1 MNFILVILDSLR
13 QDHVGAYG
21 NDWIKT
27 PNLDRFAAESVRFTN
42 AYPESVP
49 TLPFR
54 TSTLTGR
61 RVYPFKRWVPHN
73 ASYPY
78 QDIYGTDK
86 NLNIPGWSPIAKD
99 DTTLAEFFHEH
110 DFTSALVTDCLHQM
124 YPGMNYHRGYH
135 AWHWVRGQEWDMMR
149 LHSLLR
155 KNPEVAEYFTDKTD
169 LNHPKVWEVLRN
181 MVNTAD
187 RMYEEKYFAPQ
198 VFAQAER
205 WLEEYYQDLNENLFM
220 CVDCFD
226 PHEPWDTP
234 EYYRKLY
241 ADPEFE
247 GTKVFMPIYTPDY
260 KSYMSD
266 EELRYMRACY
276 ASEVTMVDRWFG
288 QFMDKIRLMGLD
300 KNSVICVVS
309 DHGHQLGEN
318 GYTGKM
324 PSGLL
329 PCLMDLVLMIRHP
342 EGVAA
347 GEACDAVVQNHDI
360 LPTICDI
367 MGFDTPEYAEG
378 TSFWPV
384 IQGKQDKIRDYATS
398 IFKEFVWVHTDEFCL
413 IRKTDLSR
421 AILFDVK
428 SDPMCTKDISEGNQS
443 RIDELWQLA
452 LNDAGGD
459 IPIIECSFNLV
470 DEKS

>member
-21 NDWIKT
+21 NDWIQT
-27 PNLDRFAAESVRFTN
+27 PQPGPVCGGKRTLHQCLSRIGADPSFQDFHFDGTQGVSVLSAGF
-42 AYPESVP
+42 P
-49 TLPFR
+49 TMR
-54 TSTLTGR
+54 
-61 RVYPFKRWVPHN
+61 
-73 ASYPY
+73 SYPY

-181 MVNTAD
+181 LVNTAD

-205 WLEEYYQDLNENLFM
+205 WLEEYYQDLDEDLFM

-234 EYYRKLY
+234 R
-241 ADPEFE
+241 
-247 GTKVFMPIYTPDY
+247 
-260 KSYMSD
+260 
-266 EELRYMRACY
+266 
-276 ASEVTMVDRWFG
+276 
-288 QFMDKIRLMGLD
+288 
-300 KNSVICVVS
+300 
-309 DHGHQLGEN
+309 
-318 GYTGKM
+318 
-324 PSGLL
+324 
-329 PCLMDLVLMIRHP
+329 
-342 EGVAA
+342 
-347 GEACDAVVQNHDI
+347 I
-360 LPTICDI
+360 LPETVCGSRVRRHQGIHADLHPRTTIP
-367 MGFDTPEYAEG
+367 T
-378 TSFWPV
+378 
-384 IQGKQDKIRDYATS
+384 
-398 IFKEFVWVHTDEFCL
+398 
-413 IRKTDLSR
+413 
-421 AILFDVK
+421 
-428 SDPMCTKDISEGNQS
+428 
-443 RIDELWQLA
+443 
-452 LNDAGGD
+452 
-459 IPIIECSFNLV
+459 
-470 DEKS
+470 